1 MIESCVFRP
10 FDGEEACTD
19 VISIAEDNL
28 ENILKG
34 NLEQLLE
41 ALEEKMNDDSV
52 VIFNGYAQ
60 FVSDDGSH
68 LPVWHP
74 TNIEAVQHG
83 KRGLRREA
91 GLDAVQPPVKG
102 RA

>member
-1 MIESCVFRP
+1 MIDNCVFRP

-28 ENILKG
+28 NNILKS

-41 ALEEKMNDDSV
+41 ALEDKMNDDSI

-60 FVSDDGSH
+60 FVCIPDLS
-68 LPVWHP
+68 P
-74 TNIEAVQHG
+74 EA
-83 KRGLRREA
+83 
-91 GLDAVQPPVKG
+91 
-102 RA
+102 